1 MSEKLIDIRSTERKS
16 QYKHHKFTNVSIMQ
30 DSMLTVHVID
40 GQECC
45 SDRMISPAIKLA
57 VSDHVQTT
65 KVCRPTNEP
74 VWDEDFFFDI
84 KTG

>member
-1 MSEKLIDIRSTERKS
+1 
-16 QYKHHKFTNVSIMQ
+16 MQ

-45 SDRMISPAIKLA
+45 IDRMISPAIKLT
-57 VSDHVQTT
+57 VSDNIQTT

-84 KTG
+84 KTGKEVLIVSLCDGQNKVRDREI